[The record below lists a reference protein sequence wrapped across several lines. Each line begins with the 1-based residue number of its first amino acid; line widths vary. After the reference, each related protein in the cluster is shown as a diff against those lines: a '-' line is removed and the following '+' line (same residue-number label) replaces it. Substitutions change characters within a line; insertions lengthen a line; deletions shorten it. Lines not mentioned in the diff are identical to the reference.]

1 MLDYFF
7 IRLYLRLSA
16 VNIVFAKKEKK

>member
-7 IRLYLRLSA
+7 IRLYLRLYE